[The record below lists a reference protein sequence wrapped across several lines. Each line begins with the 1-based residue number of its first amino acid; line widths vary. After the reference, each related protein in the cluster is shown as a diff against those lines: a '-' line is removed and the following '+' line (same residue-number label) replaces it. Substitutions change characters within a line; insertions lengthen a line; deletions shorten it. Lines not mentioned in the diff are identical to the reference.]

1 MGKETYGLKSR
12 REYSGSSSTYADK
25 QYIQRMIDQQWSSS
39 APSLS
44 IKDIIE
50 DGRAVILIK
59 KGAEES
65 SVVCKGLKYTGN
77 KYKDLIKVLKK
88 KRIVPKERGRIMLF
102 VKKEFLWGLA
112 NRIKDTFAAGD
123 CILVVINPN
132 IQRIRKAIRKQKIVR
147 H

>member
-77 KYKDLIKVLKK
+77 KLSLIHICRCRRYAVC
-88 KRIVPKERGRIMLF
+88 RSRWSPY
-102 VKKEFLWGLA
+102 
-112 NRIKDTFAAGD
+112 
-123 CILVVINPN
+123 
-132 IQRIRKAIRKQKIVR
+132 